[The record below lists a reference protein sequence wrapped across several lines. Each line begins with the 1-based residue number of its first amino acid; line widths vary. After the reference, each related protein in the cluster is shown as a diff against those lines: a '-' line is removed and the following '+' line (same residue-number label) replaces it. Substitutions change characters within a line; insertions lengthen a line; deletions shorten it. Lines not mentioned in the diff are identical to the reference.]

1 MPVDKSGAGYG
12 CGWFWIIIIIL
23 LILLFVPGI
32 IVEEPK
38 AWLGIENCLKG
49 DQYGR
54 NKFSFWAKQFAVFLL
69 DTCISA
75 WWKPA

>member
-1 MPVDKSGAGYG
+1 LKGGKLFMPVDKSGAGYG

-38 AWLGIENCLKG
+38 A
-49 DQYGR
+49 
-54 NKFSFWAKQFAVFLL
+54 
-69 DTCISA
+69 
-75 WWKPA
+75 